1 MPLKSIKSSQLL
13 GFLASEVGIDKY
25 DCLHARLIQDCF
37 TVAIALC
44 TLIEGSVLLSNR
56 VKSDLLVMLV
66 LLVLLAQE
74 ERLDCLVLVVLLAL
88 Q

>member
-25 DCLHARLIQDCF
+25 DYLHARLIQDCF
-37 TVAIALC
+37 NVAITLC

-56 VKSDLLVMLV
+56 VKLDLLVMLV
-66 LLVLLAQE
+66 PVVLLAQE
-74 ERLDCLVLVVLLAL
+74 ERLDFLVLVVLLAL

>member
-1 MPLKSIKSSQLL
+1 MPLKSIRSSQLL
-13 GFLASEVGIDKY
+13 GFLASEVGIYKY
-25 DCLHARLIQDCF
+25 DYLHARLIQDCF

-44 TLIEGSVLLSNR
+44 TLIEGSVLSNR
-56 VKSDLLVMLV
+56 VKLDLLVMLV
-66 LLVLLAQE
+66 PLVLLAPE